1 MFSPTGDIRYM
12 PLPWLVLEL
21 RKGRKTGTAFF
32 EHETR
37 IVKIFFR
44 QGEIIFVSSNT
55 DDDSISEFLL
65 STGKISR
72 DHLDKASKIKAKSG
86 KKIGS
91 ILFEMG
97 VLTPQE
103 LVAQTKLQ
111 AKRNI
116 LSLFSWQEGRYRYE
130 DGVLA
135 GAEIVPF
142 QMNTT
147 ELMLEGVRSLDW
159 QHIRAS
165 FPSMNTTIRKVN
177 DPSPVFQSSDLD
189 SAERTVLSLIDGK
202 SSIQDLCNVSNL
214 GDLKTLNAVYTLL
227 ALRLAEKSAVKDQ
240 EEKEFLFRD
249 EQQSSSA
256 DDAMPDAVVT
266 ETTVNKELLQNAYD
280 SLDIQNY
287 YEVLGVGHSAT
298 PQEIRKAYYT
308 LSKLYH
314 PDRYTDPQYADIQQ
328 KMKTLFESI
337 NEAYH
342 ILRVK
347 EKRDQYNLDL
357 ASGIKKYGQETRQP
371 MDREEINKTAAIA
384 QFAEGM
390 KQFRVQNFWGAEEA
404 FRGAVRLDPS
414 KAEYLY
420 YQALSLAHMPRRRHE
435 AEEFF
440 IKAIKLA
447 PSHIDYYLELGN
459 FYIKGGLKPKALV
472 VYQNALKRDPK
483 SEKIK
488 LAIKAA
494 GK

>member
-1 MFSPTGDIRYM
+1 MLSSTGDIQYM
-12 PLPWLVLEL
+12 TLPWLILEL
-21 RKGRKTGTAFF
+21 RKGRKTGTVFF

-37 IVKIFFR
+37 VVKIFFR

-55 DDDSISEFLL
+55 DDDSVAEYLL
-65 STGKISR
+65 SSGKITK
-72 DHLDKASKIKAKSG
+72 DHLDKASKTKAKNG

-97 VLTPQE
+97 ILTPQE

-116 LSLFSWQEGRYRYE
+116 LNLFSWREGRYRYE

-142 QMNTT
+142 QMNTA
-147 ELMLEGVRSLDW
+147 ELILEGIRSLDW
-159 QHIRAS
+159 QNIRAS
-165 FPSMNTTIRKVN
+165 LPSMNTIIRKAS
-177 DPSPVFQSSDLD
+177 DPSPSFQASDLD
-189 SAERTVLSLIDGK
+189 PTERTILSLIDGK
-202 SSIQDLCNVSNL
+202 SSIQDLCNASNL
-214 GDLKTLNAVYTLL
+214 GDLKTLSALYILL
-227 ALRLAEKSAVKDQ
+227 ALKLAEKGAVKDQ
-240 EEKEFLFRD
+240 DEREFLFRD
-249 EQQSSSA
+249 EQRSS
-256 DDAMPDAVVT
+256 DDTAPDVVVT

-342 ILRVK
+342 ILRIK

-371 MDREEINKTAAIA
+371 MDLEEINKTAAIA

-440 IKAIKLA
+440 VKAIKLA

-459 FYIKGGLKPKALV
+459 FYMKDGLKPKALV